1 MNRKLSS
8 FFTVSLVLLSIGIAV
23 GSAVNAP
30 DKALKEIA
38 GYRKWTR
45 LNEKPMPVTFGGD
58 LGG

>member
-1 MNRKLSS
+1 MNRELSR
-8 FFTVSLVLLSIGIAV
+8 FFTVSMVLLSFGVSV
-23 GSAVNAP
+23 GSAVSPP
-30 DKALKEIA
+30 DTALKEIA

>member
-1 MNRKLSS
+1 M
-8 FFTVSLVLLSIGIAV
+8 VLLSFGVAV
-23 GSAVNAP
+23 GSA
-30 DKALKEIA
+30 DIGTEKTLKEIA

>member
-1 MNRKLSS
+1 MNRKLSR
-8 FFTVSLVLLSIGIAV
+8 FFTVSMVLLSFGVAV
-23 GSAVNAP
+23 GSADSAA
-30 DKALKEIA
+30 DKTLKEIA